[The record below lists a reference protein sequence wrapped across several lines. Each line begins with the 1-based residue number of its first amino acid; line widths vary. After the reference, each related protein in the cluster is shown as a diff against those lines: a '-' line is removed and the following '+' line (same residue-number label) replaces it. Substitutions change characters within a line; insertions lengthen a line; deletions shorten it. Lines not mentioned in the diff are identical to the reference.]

1 MLADSV
7 KARVVELILRG
18 DVGDA
23 LDELSRGYAIKSP
36 KIRVGTVK
44 GHRKVWAVY
53 HQRDKTIYGS
63 SREVLLNPF
72 IVLHEYY
79 HYLQS
84 ERYGKKGNEKYANK
98 FAQDF
103 FSVYS
108 NYSTVKKARLSLN
121 KH

>member
-7 KARVVELILRG
+7 KAKVVELILRG

-23 LDELSRGYAIKSP
+23 LDELSKRYAIKSP

-44 GHRKVWAVY
+44 GHRKAWAVY
-53 HQRDKTIYGS
+53 RQRDKTIYGS

-108 NYSTVKKARLSLN
+108 NYSPVKNSSLVI
-121 KH
+121 K